1 MNHPIIL
8 PQYIQEINFG
18 DIVKIIKICYSGDS
32 KVLHSK
38 FPKDEYNYIKSKLVV
53 LIDELSRNKH
63 SIELL
68 TNKVIATIG
77 GNYDISLI
85 YKYSPHDQSLYV
97 HMKCASNTY
106 FIAGVTLNPIKLKCV
121 KTLVNQVI
129 KLIINVNKLIV
140 AMERTSLNDVAMKL
154 SGYKPIMSIGE
165 QLNLKFQSEK
175 VHDVVGYKLLTNK
188 LKGQIFNKLVSEL
201 DYVTNGDKNYQ
212 LTLSKSIGL
221 FFEFHNRKTNIT
233 IGFKMDDYNIRVSYV
248 YVHGSEVLKSDKK
261 YIAVKYESV
270 SLARHAHLRDNVA
283 KILVFIE
290 SVHEKINLT

>member
-18 DIVKIIKICYSGDS
+18 DIVKIIKICYLGDS

-38 FPKDEYNYIKSKLVV
+38 FPRDAYNYIKSKLVV
-53 LIDELSRNKH
+53 VTDELSRNKH

-68 TNKVIATIG
+68 TNKVITTISDH
-77 GNYDISLI
+77 YDISLI

-97 HMKCASNTY
+97 HMKYASNAY
-106 FIAGVTLNPIKLKCV
+106 FIAGITLNPIKLKCV

-129 KLIINVNKLIV
+129 KLVINVNKLIV
-140 AMERTSLNDVAMKL
+140 TMERISMNDITMEF
-154 SGYKPIMSIGE
+154 SGYKPIMSIRE

-175 VHDVVGYKLLTNK
+175 VHDIVGYKLLSSK
-188 LKGQIFNKLVSEL
+188 LNGQIFNKLVSEL
-201 DYVTNGDKNYQ
+201 DYVTNGDKDYQ
-212 LTLSKSIGL
+212 LVLSKSIEL

-248 YVHGSEVLKSDKK
+248 FDHGSELLKSDKK
-261 YIAVKYESV
+261 YIAVKYEGV

-290 SVHEKINLT
+290 SVHVKINLT